1 MSQLADTPNNLPT
14 GKLGENQQLE
24 SSESPVQDLQ
34 TTAGQVEKNTELSD
48 RVMQLEAQLA
58 EAQQQVQQ
66 YQKQNKQLMQ
76 QLELSVQTSERQQIL
91 IETLR
96 SQLETNQEQVA
107 QLERDCALTQ
117 QRYEEQTTKL
127 SQAETIC
134 RDLRSRLY
142 RQQRYTLQ
150 FKNALEKCLEVT
162 ARDRGDGPAS
172 STDKDRDLFAF
183 NKQGFV
189 PKSPAI
195 KPWSATL
202 GLTGPGGDL
211 ELDSELPIPA
221 ISSSD
226 WPKTADSSTLNNETP
241 TAQQDR
247 LIETQV
253 PSDPA
258 PASAPDTVPEKSEQL
273 EDVEWQASDPW
284 ASDVTATEVDRDV
297 PITAIQGP
305 ESEEIGEVT
314 SPRQESKISEEIASS
329 NSSENAE
336 TLPLLSP
343 TNSPSPLVY
352 PLRPHKKIK
361 SLAAIDLPTFP
372 R

>member
-1 MSQLADTPNNLPT
+1 MSQPADTSNNLPT
-14 GKLGENQQLE
+14 GELGENRELDAR
-24 SSESPVQDLQ
+24 ESPVQDLQ
-34 TTAGQVEKNTELSD
+34 GTSADLRSTAGQVDKNTDLSD

-66 YQKQNKQLMQ
+66 DREQKKQLMH

-117 QRYEEQTTKL
+117 QRCEEQTTKL
-127 SQAETIC
+127 SQTEIIC

-162 ARDRGDGPAS
+162 GSDRGDGPAS
-172 STDKDRDLFAF
+172 STDKDRDFFAF

-189 PKSPAI
+189 PKSSAI

-202 GLTGPGGDL
+202 GLAGPGGDL

-226 WPKTADSSTLNNETP
+226 LQKNSDSSTVNNETQ
-241 TAQQDR
+241 TARQDR

-253 PSDPA
+253 PS
-258 PASAPDTVPEKSEQL
+258 SEQL
-273 EDVEWQASDPW
+273 EDLEWQESDPW
-284 ASDVTATEVDRDV
+284 IAEDVTAVESDA

-305 ESEEIGEVT
+305 ESEEIGDVT
-314 SPRQESKISEEIASS
+314 SAGQESQISEEIASS